1 MNVEL
6 RNPNVIMKLSRLG
19 SFHQSKLSFLRS
31 FLKEFKDWEYKR
43 DLFELDQFGY
53 GTAVYSFKKNTRVYS
68 LVCFANELNEN
79 ERSDRVIA
87 TKWDAAFVLHDG
99 VPTKQDIDRL
109 RNEVPKQEIG
119 RLSYKELTLSRAN
132 KSVRAFDHVVKS
144 LSEGNQ
150 PDIGLL
156 SKVGYLYRTTA
167 VYGSG
172 KFGLADRFR
181 IKNREEIYGPFRLEM
196 MLVYLV
202 RQFTFDQ
209 VNHVA
214 KHKNPRKSV
223 TLDTEISR
231 NLGIGNSTG
240 LGMAPFIVNHPTLL
254 SNWILARETALKTIR
269 EIKNVKP
276 EDIKLFKN
284 CLKKSIKNI
293 TSWNTDSE
301 YQKKKIKYLLNDL
314 NEFIQFIE
322 KDFNFSK
329 EFIFNHLYLWIEENL
344 GDECIEYIVSMMMEP
359 YDDIVSPLI
368 NQMSSEEEKYFNI
381 PTSKTVV
388 DLKKILETKYSE
400 ILKIDFSKK
409 ENNQNFWFISKNK
422 EEPRMADRF
431 EENGSDLEQPL
442 AIARDIKSNKVGLC
456 VAGSTSILAEKLNM
470 TLPVETHL
478 LQACVSEPIKPIL
491 HNVVTFGA
499 GHFYCSQSDKGEM
512 VMGGDLDGYNSYAQ
526 RGNLPTLQHVLTEG
540 IAMFPFLSKLKI
552 LRTWGGIMDMSMDGS
567 PIIDKTHIEG
577 LYLNCGWCYG
587 GFKATP
593 ASGWTFAHTIAQD
606 RVHELNA
613 GYSLNR
619 FHTGHLIDEKGLG
632 TKTWIS

>member
-1 MNVEL
+1 MKVEL
-6 RNPNVIMKLSRLG
+6 RNPNIVMKLSRLG

-31 FLKEFKDWEYKR
+31 FLKEFKDWKYKK
-43 DLFELDQFGY
+43 DLFELNEFGY

-68 LVCFANELNEN
+68 LICFANELNEK

-87 TKWDAAFVLHDG
+87 TKWDAAFALYDG
-99 VPTKQDIDRL
+99 VPRKQDIDRL
-109 RNEVPKQEIG
+109 RNEVPKQEVG

-132 KSVRAFDHVVKS
+132 KSVRVFEHVVQS
-144 LSEGNQ
+144 LSDGKQ
-150 PDIGLL
+150 PDIELL

-214 KHKNPRKSV
+214 KQKNPRKAV
-223 TLDTEISR
+223 TLDLEICR

-254 SNWILARETALKTIR
+254 NNWIYARETALKNIR

-276 EDIKLFKN
+276 DDSELFKT

-293 TSWNTDSE
+293 TSWNTESE
-301 YQKKKIKYLLNDL
+301 YQQKKINSLLNDL
-314 NEFIQFIE
+314 NKFIQFIE
-322 KDFNFSK
+322 KEFDYSK
-329 EFIFNHLYLWIEENL
+329 EFVFNNIYQWAEDNL
-344 GDECIEYIVSMMMEP
+344 GEECVEYIVSLMMEP
-359 YDDIVSPLI
+359 YDDIVNPLI

-381 PTSKTVV
+381 PTDRTVA
-388 DLKKILETKYSE
+388 DLREILETKYQE

-422 EEPRMADRF
+422 EEPRFANRF

-442 AIARDIKSNKVGLC
+442 AIARDIKKLYEALS
-456 VAGSTSILAEKLNM
+456 VAKNSSTIDKFLINNNELRHVVRRAFIIEKF
-470 TLPVETHL
+470 PY
-478 LQACVSEPIKPIL
+478 SEIQDNIIGQSLIPIDMLRLKL
-491 HNVVTFGA
+491 SFFGA
-499 GHFYCSQSDKGEM
+499 LKFDPRSDKWLRICMFQGAPLPDELKNYDAQW
-512 VMGGDLDGYNSYAQ
+512 VYNS
-526 RGNLPTLQHVLTEG
+526 
-540 IAMFPFLSKLKI
+540 
-552 LRTWGGIMDMSMDGS
+552 
-567 PIIDKTHIEG
+567 
-577 LYLNCGWCYG
+577 LN
-587 GFKATP
+587 
-593 ASGWTFAHTIAQD
+593 
-606 RVHELNA
+606 
-613 GYSLNR
+613 
-619 FHTGHLIDEKGLG
+619 
-632 TKTWIS
+632 